1 MFKLIKFLIS
11 FVIGLAL
18 LALIP
23 TKFVPSSLDG
33 LKKEASLLTGI
44 NAQNYETTINKPHNP

>member
-1 MFKLIKFLIS
+1 MFKIIKFLII

-18 LALIP
+18 LALTP
-23 TKFVPSSLDG
+23 TKYVPSSLDG

-44 NAQNYETTINKPHNP
+44 NTQNYESTNKD